1 MKENG
6 RESHRGESRKGTRK
20 TLLSNQGENCHSLGQ
35 TNSQYSMRM
44 TMTTTMTTT
53 INSFTSPEIEEMKEG
68 GKMLTLVCDG
78 E

>member
-1 MKENG
+1 MEENLTVG
-6 RESHRGESRKGTRK
+6 NHEREQEKLCFLIKRG
-20 TLLSNQGENCHSLGQ
+20 NCHSLGQ

-68 GKMLTLVCDG
+68 GKMLTSVCDG